1 MDNTKPISLNVPEE
15 LRKSI
20 DEVARAKMLS
30 RSAWIRTTLA
40 EQVAEQHQSLP
51 QPAAEPAK
59 TEH

>member
-1 MDNTKPISLNVPEE
+1 MQNTIPISLNVPAE
-15 LRKSI
+15 LRDSI
-20 DEVARAKMLS
+20 DEVARTKMLS

-40 EQVAEQHQSLP
+40 EHVAEQRQSLP